1 MTFSTSSKRH
11 NKLNDD
17 IDKGMGPIIPVS
29 LRFLIAFQK
38 NRDPSP
44 VFSRHN
50 DILPASRL
58 GISLWDAL

>member
-1 MTFSTSSKRH
+1 MTFSTSSKRP

-17 IDKGMGPIIPVS
+17 IDKGMDPIILVS
-29 LRFLIAFQK
+29 LRFLIAFWEK
-38 NRDPSP
+38 RDSSP